1 MSNDKAMAIVPRTV
15 DEAKTLATTLSKS
28 SLLPQAL
35 RGHEADVFF
44 SIMAGQEL
52 GMPPMASIRGIHVI
66 SGKPVLSADA
76 MVGVVLGSG
85 LCEYFICVEETY
97 ESATYETQRKGS
109 PQPQRCTWSMQDAK
123 NANLGGD
130 NWKKHPRAMLKAR
143 AKAMLAR
150 DAYPDVLAGCYDED
164 EAREFAPSERS
175 PVRAVDAEIVSETIA
190 PRTSDLDIIENA
202 ATVADLEALAPQLA
216 KLPDSLKA
224 EAKSRYRAQKHKLM
238 QQSGAAA

>member
-1 MSNDKAMAIVPRTV
+1 MSNDKSLIIVPRTV

-28 SLLPQAL
+28 SLLPQSL

-66 SGKPVLSADA
+66 QGKPVLSADA

-85 LCEYFICVEETY
+85 LAEYFICVEESA
-97 ESATYETQRKGS
+97 ESATYETKRKGA
-109 PQPQRCTWSMQDAK
+109 PQPQRCTWTLADAR
-123 NANLGGD
+123 AAGLGGD

-150 DAYPDVLAGCYDED
+150 DAYPDVLAGCYEHD
-164 EAREFAPSERS
+164 EATEFTPQRGD
-175 PVRAVDAEIVSETIA
+175 VIDAEIVSESNGH
-190 PRTSDLDIIENA
+190 SDDA
-202 ATVADLEALAPQLA
+202 AMAAIDEAQTVEALKALAPTLT
-216 KLPDSLKA
+216 KLKDSSKA
-224 EAKSRYRAQKHKLM
+224 EARTRYRKRMDALVQE
-238 QQSGAAA
+238 SVPA